1 MAVKTSGLKAP
12 RPIFEELRS
21 ERLLLRPYR
30 LDDAPALYEAIAES
44 RDHLRPWE
52 SFANAFQ
59 TVEETQNWILRQRAH
74 WQVYD
79 WFYIGM
85 WHQLQERYL
94 GGVWLGPLG
103 LNGWQMPAF
112 ELAYWLRV
120 SELGQGYATE
130 GVRLL
135 MDYALEVLGAQRLE
149 LSIDARNER
158 SLALAR
164 RLGFKEE
171 GRLRRLALEREG
183 LLVDDITLSF
193 VPDHPVMT
201 PAA

>member
-12 RPIFEELRS
+12 GSIFEELRS

-30 LDDAPALYEAIAES
+30 LEDAPALYEAIAES
-44 RDHLRPWE
+44 REHLRPWE

-59 TVEETQNWILRQRAH
+59 TVEETQNWILRQREH

-85 WHQLQERYL
+85 WSQIQEHYL
-94 GGVWLGPLG
+94 GGLWLGPLG
-103 LNGWQMPAF
+103 LNGWQIPAF

-120 SELGQGYATE
+120 SALGQGYATE

-135 MDYALEVLGAQRLE
+135 MDYAIEVLGAQRLE
-149 LSIDARNER
+149 LTIDARNER

-183 LLVDDITLSF
+183 VLVDDITLSF

>member
-1 MAVKTSGLKAP
+1 MTSHAIGLKAP

-21 ERLLLRPYR
+21 GRLLLRSYR
-30 LDDAPALYEAIAES
+30 LEDAPALYEAIAES

-59 TVEETQNWILRQRAH
+59 TVEETQNWILRQREH
-74 WQVYD
+74 WEVYD

-85 WHQLQERYL
+85 WHQLRERYL
-94 GGVWLGPLG
+94 GGLWLGPLG
-103 LNGWQMPAF
+103 LNGWQIPAF

-120 SELGQGYATE
+120 SALGQGYATE

-135 MDYALEVLGAQRLE
+135 MDYAVEVLGTQRLE

-171 GRLRRLALEREG
+171 GRLRHLALEREG
-183 LLVDDITLSF
+183 ILVDDITFAF
-193 VPDHPVMT
+193 VPNHPY
-201 PAA
+201 